1 MDDFKLQN
9 LHESK
14 NEWVARLVTMLTP
27 CIFKGFKTLFD
38 EAVKMSE
45 NMNQPNKYLMTF
57 QNLLVQIPK
66 WNNEVI
72 QNETQN
78 IIETTQCNYISDLIA
93 CVHIIQLKALTC
105 VRVGQTEKDVN
116 INIPKLEDFI
126 HKVYINCARNIYSN
140 IYLFEQELLPIK
152 IQQNYNKVDKIIKEN
167 IIETVR
173 QSMPVED
180 ILRAYLED
188 SVTESYEE
196 PKETTEPTQEIQPTP
211 TPASE
216 NEIQEPLHNLV
227 SDNVPDEIAI
237 APPEEIFS
245 METMPEETFSMEPK
259 SHEKIEEYNPILEE
273 ELPLSLEAEVPRPSD
288 MLTSETDFSE
298 NINKEE
304 DTLKEHNVTFS
315 GLPDDNTINILDLED
330 ADDALLG
337 VETLS

>member
-1 MDDFKLQN
+1 M
-9 LHESK
+9 
-14 NEWVARLVTMLTP
+14 
-27 CIFKGFKTLFD
+27 
-38 EAVKMSE
+38 
-45 NMNQPNKYLMTF
+45 
-57 QNLLVQIPK
+57 
-66 WNNEVI
+66 
-72 QNETQN
+72 
-78 IIETTQCNYISDLIA
+78 
-93 CVHIIQLKALTC
+93 
-105 VRVGQTEKDVN
+105 N

-211 TPASE
+211 TPTPTPTSE

-237 APPEEIFS
+237 APQRRYFRWKLC
-245 METMPEETFSMEPK
+245 PK
-259 SHEKIEEYNPILEE
+259 KHFQW
-273 ELPLSLEAEVPRPSD
+273 SLNR
-288 MLTSETDFSE
+288 MKKLR
-298 NINKEE
+298 
-304 DTLKEHNVTFS
+304 
-315 GLPDDNTINILDLED
+315 NTILY
-330 ADDALLG
+330 
-337 VETLS
+337 